1 MNYATKLDWKN
12 ATGTN
17 TSNFSRKADLAGLK
31 QDFLKLD
38 IDLSRLSIAVKNDA
52 VQKTVYDELVKSVN
66 AIQTVNTSDLV

>member
-1 MNYATKLDWKN
+1 MEKCNRHKHIK
-12 ATGTN
+12 
-17 TSNFSRKADLAGLK
+17 FSRKADLAGLK
-31 QDFLKLD
+31 QDFLKLY